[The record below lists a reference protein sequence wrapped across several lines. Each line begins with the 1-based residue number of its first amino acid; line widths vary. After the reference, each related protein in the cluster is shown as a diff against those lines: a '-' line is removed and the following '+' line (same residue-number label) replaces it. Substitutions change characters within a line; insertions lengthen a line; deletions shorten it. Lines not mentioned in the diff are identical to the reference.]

1 MNIRSTQARKIAALT
16 GKDTIPFTNEEM
28 DGFRL
33 GLDKGNPDQNAQ
45 MVGMLAKALPADM
58 IPGVSKALV
67 GKAGGDGISQSYGA
81 ALGLYSSGDAA
92 DGAVANEILRGAA
105 MRKARG
111 EEAKAATPAQQQWRA
126 KIQDEIG
133 TSLGRADPRQRAM
146 IEQAIES
153 VYVYRMARA
162 GKSADGYDDGV
173 LRDATRAVLGTPVT
187 VNGGQMYPPQRGMTS
202 YDVDAA
208 LRTITDADV
217 RGLKTLD
224 GTDIPARLI
233 QNGRL
238 ENVGSGQ
245 YVVTVR
251 DPRTGTRA
259 EIPDPRNPRSAWV
272 LDLNQFV
279 DRAREHPQTPD
290 QFTGI
295 ALP

>member
-1 MNIRSTQARKIAALT
+1 
-16 GKDTIPFTNEEM
+16 
-28 DGFRL
+28 
-33 GLDKGNPDQNAQ
+33 
-45 MVGMLAKALPADM
+45 
-58 IPGVSKALV
+58 
-67 GKAGGDGISQSYGA
+67 
-81 ALGLYSSGDAA
+81 
-92 DGAVANEILRGAA
+92 

-111 EEAKAATPAQQQWRA
+111 EEAKAATPNQQAWRG
-126 KIQDEIG
+126 KIQEEIG

-146 IEQAIES
+146 VEQAIES
-153 VYVYRMARA
+153 VYTYRMARA

-187 VNGGQMYPPQRGMTS
+187 VNGGQMYPPERGMNS

-217 RGLKTLD
+217 KGLKTLD

-233 QNGRL
+233 QGGRL
-238 ENVGSGQ
+238 ENVGSGH
-245 YVVTVR
+245 YVVTVK

-259 EIPDPRNPRSAWV
+259 EIPDPHNPRRAWV
-272 LDLNQFV
+272 LDLSQYV
-279 DRAREHPQTPD
+279 TRARSNPTTPD